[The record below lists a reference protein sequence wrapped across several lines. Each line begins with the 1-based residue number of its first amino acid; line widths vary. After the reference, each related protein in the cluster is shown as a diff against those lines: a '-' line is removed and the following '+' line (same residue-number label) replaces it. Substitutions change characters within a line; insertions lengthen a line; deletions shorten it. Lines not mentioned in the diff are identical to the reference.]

1 MDALSMDLYGQL
13 PPLALGAVSV
23 AVVDGL
29 AHLWGRSIMHRD
41 IKPSNFL
48 VNSAGQ
54 VKLGDFGVS
63 KQMAQSIAWSYVGTK
78 VTNKN
83 RE

>member
-1 MDALSMDLYGQL
+1 MDALSLDLYGQL
-13 PPLALGAVSV
+13 PSAVLGAVSI

-29 AHLWGRSIMHRD
+29 AHLWARSIMHRD

-48 VNSAGQ
+48 VNTAGE
-54 VKLGDFGVS
+54 VKLADFGVS

-78 VTNKN
+78 VI
-83 RE
+83 RI